1 MDRTT
6 VDGSLIYTHCGLDTN
21 NVLTVK
27 LISINLNTLGWTL
40 STSKPNTVPTIA
52 LTQAEY
58 DALTTYENALYV
70 ITEA

>member
-1 MDRTT
+1 MDKST
-6 VDGSLIYTHCGLDTN
+6 VNGNLIYTHCGLDTN

-27 LISINLNTLGWTL
+27 CISITLNTLGWTL
-40 STSKPNTVPTIA
+40 STIKPNAVPTIA
-52 LTQAEY
+52 LTQTEY